1 MPLSSAR
8 IATQVRKLVS
18 NLFGVDPRR
27 TVDPMLAV
35 ALGAA
40 AHAGMLSG
48 EVAGVR
54 VLQAWQA
61 ELGRMLERRR
71 ERDADAGA
79 ERAADEEED
88 EEAAEE
94 AAMAA
99 FRQRQSQSGDTL
111 VELRAVEGEEGEE
124 VEEIVL
130 DARGLPP
137 ADINALFQRMGR
149 GEAGIIR
156 TVGSGKRVEL
166 EDDEDEDDEDADED
180 EEEEEDEEDD
190 EDDEDDEGDI
200 EDADQEEPAEWT
212 EGVAPKGVDIN
223 ELFRRMGRGE
233 EGGAIRL

>member
-111 VELRAVEGEEGEE
+111 VELRAVPASNGSRGIPKVRKRCVLVERLAEKGLVREGE
-124 VEEIVL
+124 
-130 DARGLPP
+130 
-137 ADINALFQRMGR
+137 
-149 GEAGIIR
+149 R
-156 TVGSGKRVEL
+156 T
-166 EDDEDEDDEDADED
+166 
-180 EEEEEDEEDD
+180 
-190 EDDEDDEGDI
+190 
-200 EDADQEEPAEWT
+200 
-212 EGVAPKGVDIN
+212 
-223 ELFRRMGRGE
+223 
-233 EGGAIRL
+233 GA

>member
-1 MPLSSAR
+1 LPLSSAR

-111 VELRAVEGEEGEE
+111 VELRAVEEGEE

-166 EDDEDEDDEDADED
+166 EDDEDEDEDDEDADED
-180 EEEEEDEEDD
+180 EEEEEEEEEDD
-190 EDDEDDEGDI
+190 SVAAAPAPATAAAVAE
-200 EDADQEEPAEWT
+200 AAAAAAAAAAACAEEA
-212 EGVAPKGVDIN
+212 ASA
-223 ELFRRMGRGE
+223 L
-233 EGGAIRL
+233 AA

>member
-79 ERAADEEED
+79 ERAADDEED

-99 FRQRQSQSGDTL
+99 FRQRQSQLGDTL
-111 VELRAVEGEEGEE
+111 VELRAVEEEEEGEE

-166 EDDEDEDDEDADED
+166 EDDEDDEDADED
-180 EEEEEDEEDD
+180 EEEEEEEDEED
-190 EDDEDDEGDI
+190 EEDI
-200 EDADQEEPAEWT
+200 EEADQEEPAEWT